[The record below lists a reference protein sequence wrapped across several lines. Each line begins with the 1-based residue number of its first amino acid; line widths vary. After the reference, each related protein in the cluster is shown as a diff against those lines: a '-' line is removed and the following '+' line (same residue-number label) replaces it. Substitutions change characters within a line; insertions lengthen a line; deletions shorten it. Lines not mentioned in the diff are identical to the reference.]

1 MRHVVP
7 GKDAQIS
14 DRFGYLIVLVELDE
28 EALQSLGRNFICNA
42 VWIGAGAGLLDRDL
56 AQIGTENL
64 NPGCVS
70 AIGKILQENDGDG
83 INLFSRS
90 AAGDPNSQRV
100 LKCAVLEERR
110 KNCFG

>member
-42 VWIGAGAGLLDRDL
+42 VWIGAGA
-56 AQIGTENL
+56 AFSI
-64 NPGCVS
+64 
-70 AIGKILQENDGDG
+70 AISLRSVPKI
-83 INLFSRS
+83 
-90 AAGDPNSQRV
+90 
-100 LKCAVLEERR
+100 
-110 KNCFG
+110 